1 MPSIKLQSDPIRKK
15 TTTMHIDRGAEGY
28 VLESKQDVTDIIERN
43 KARMALVDENA
54 GWNEWAQVAEIP
66 VEVWYNHL
74 VPSGIANDET
84 RLRKWL
90 DDRDNL
96 LFRTR
101 PGRMSK

>member
-1 MPSIKLQSDPIRKK
+1 MPSVKLQADPIRKK
-15 TTTMHIDRGAEGY
+15 TTTMHIDRNADDY
-28 VLESKQDVTDIIERN
+28 VIESKQDVTDIAERN

-54 GWNEWAQVAEIP
+54 KWGDMTQVAEIP
-66 VEVWYNHL
+66 VQVWFDHL
-74 VPSGIANDET
+74 VPSGIANDEK

-101 PGRMSK
+101 PGRLSK